1 MADLTV
7 YPLGTSPDIVV
18 PANGT
23 LAVWSQG
30 AYQVQ
35 TVTAGV
41 NQPAVVTILSDR
53 PAGSQQFQ
61 SGVLSTTVSTTLRVF
76 AYGQLPVYYA
86 LNSASATANASQVA
100 NVRTGRGVSGAQ
112 GTPAT
117 LNASGTL
124 AGGMI
129 LNGLI
134 TSTSAAIVTAT
145 LDTGAV
151 MDTISNWAIDD
162 FVEFTVIN
170 TGPSAFNVTASAG
183 HTLSSG
189 LGSATILVAT
199 TTQARFQ
206 TRKTAAATFVTT
218 RIA

>member
-1 MADLTV
+1 MADLIV
-7 YPLGTSPDIVV
+7 NPLGTSPDIVV

-23 LAVWSQG
+23 LAAWSQG

-53 PAGSQQFQ
+53 PANAQQFQ

-86 LNSASATANASQVA
+86 LNSASATANPSQVA
-100 NVRTGRGVSGAQ
+100 NVRTLRGVSGAQ

-117 LNASGTL
+117 LNATGTIT
-124 AGGMI
+124 GGMI
-129 LNGLI
+129 ANGII
-134 TSTSAAIVTAT
+134 TSTTVAIVTANLET
-145 LDTGAV
+145 GAILDTTG
-151 MDTISNWAIDD
+151 NWAIDD
-162 FVEFTVIN
+162 FVEWTAIN
-170 TGPSAFNVTASAG
+170 TGPSAFNVTASTG

-189 LGSATILVAT
+189 LGAATIPVAT